1 MKLPKPPD
9 IMRGL
14 LAALLVGAFMLAL
27 SWLFQHAIPASNEQ
41 LVTFMLGQLSGFAG
55 AAVAYYLGTSKSSS
69 DKNEM
74 LRDRDNLAPPPP
86 SPPVN
91 DQCDCGEHEMPHPEF
106 GKD

>member
-69 DKNEM
+69 DKNEI
-74 LRDRDNLAPPPP
+74 LRDRDGRP
-86 SPPVN
+86 SPPPRSS
-91 DQCDCGEHEMPHPEF
+91 DGCECGGEPIPRPDF
-106 GKD
+106 GNH